1 MTQTVVRDP
10 ALDEPQGRAERRDE
24 RDLLFGRPWEDR
36 SFEAVEAGVGF
47 AAGLAIGTAVA
58 GPIGAVVG
66 SLVGLTG
73 GFAARRGARASRRTR
88 RDDHRRRRSGAAG
101 DSVVRTR
108 DLRPPT
114 CLLRGQTRP

>member
-73 GFAARRGARASRRTR
+73 GFAAGEALERAVGRAATTT
-88 RDDHRRRRSGAAG
+88 DAG
-101 DSVVRTR
+101 DHE
-108 DLRPPT
+108 PPET
-114 CLLRGQTRP
+114 P